1 MNKMSVRDLSL
12 EGKRVLM
19 RVDFNVPMADA
30 TVTDDKRIKAA
41 LPTIQYVLEQGASLI
56 LMSHLGRPKGIGFE
70 PAFSLK
76 PAADRLASIL
86 GKPVRMA
93 PDCVGP
99 EVEAIASALKRG
111 DVLVLENT
119 RFHKGE
125 ETNEVEL
132 ARQLASLGDVY
143 VNDAFG
149 SAHRAHAST
158 EGVAHFLPA
167 VSGFLMEEEL
177 EYLGRATEDP
187 VHPYV
192 AILGGAKVSD
202 KIAVIENF
210 LTRCDD
216 LIIGGG
222 MANTF
227 LAARGCP
234 MQDSLVEDGSIDTAK
249 AIMARGGDRLLL
261 PVDAV
266 VADRF
271 DAEAATQ
278 VVDVDKVP
286 AGWRVLDIGPRS
298 IARFAEVLQRAKLV
312 VWNGPMGV
320 FEFPKFAEGTF
331 AIARL
336 LATSGATTII
346 GGGDSA
352 SAVKQA
358 GVANQMSHVSTGG
371 GASLEYLEGRVLPG
385 VAALNDKREQAP
397 FRLVLLRHGESTWNM
412 ENRFTGWT
420 DVDLSERGFTEA
432 HRAGQ
437 LLKTEGYVF
446 DVAFTSVLKRAVRT
460 LWIVLDELDLMW
472 IPIHHSWRLNERHYG
487 ALQGLNKAETAA
499 KYGDAQVK
507 TWRRSYDVRPPELT
521 ADDPRWP
528 GRDPRYQDVGQRD
541 VPLTE
546 CLRDTVAR
554 FLPYWRQTI
563 APAVKAGQRVIVAA
577 HGNSLRALVKYL
589 DDISDGDIVE
599 LNIPTGV
606 PLVYELDAD
615 LKPIKRYY
623 LGDANEVRKAQDAV
637 VRQGEATDRVVTVG
651 PS

>member
-1 MNKMSVRDLSL
+1 MNTKMTVRDISL
-12 EGKRVLM
+12 AGKRVLM
-19 RVDFNVPMADA
+19 RVDFNVPMADG

-41 LPTIQYVLEQGASLI
+41 LPTIHYVLDAGASVI
-56 LMSHLGRPKGIGFE
+56 LMSHLGRPSGTGFE
-70 PAFSLK
+70 PEFSLK
-76 PAADRLASIL
+76 PAAATLSSIL
-86 GKPVRMA
+86 GRPVRMA
-93 PDCVGP
+93 PDCVGAA
-99 EVEAIASALKRG
+99 VEAIASTLKPG
-111 DVLVLENT
+111 DVLMLENT

-125 ETNEVEL
+125 EKNDVGL
-132 ARQLASLGDVY
+132 AKQMASLGDVY

-158 EGVAHFLPA
+158 EGVTHFLPA
-167 VSGFLMEEEL
+167 VSGLLMQREL
-177 EYLGRATEDP
+177 EYLGRAADRP

-202 KIAVIENF
+202 KIAVIQNL
-210 LTRCDD
+210 LTKCDR

-227 LAARGCP
+227 LAAKGCN
-234 MQDSLVEDGSIDTAK
+234 MQDSLVERGSIDIAK
-249 AIMARGGDRLLL
+249 AIMSKAGDRLML
-261 PVDAV
+261 PVDAI

-271 DAEAATQ
+271 HADATSQ
-278 VVDVDKVP
+278 VVDVENVP
-286 AGWRVLDIGPRS
+286 TGWRVLDIGPNS
-298 IARFAEVLQRAKLV
+298 VARFGDVLRDARLI

-336 LATSGATTII
+336 LAASDATTII

-352 SAVKQA
+352 SAVKKA
-358 GVANQMSHVSTGG
+358 GVVSRMTHVSTGG
-371 GASLEYLEGRVLPG
+371 GASLEYLEGRELPG
-385 VAALNDKREQAP
+385 VAALNDTTGEHP
-397 FRLVLLRHGESTWNM
+397 FRIVLLRHGESTWNM

-420 DVDLSERGFTEA
+420 DVDLSARGLVEA
-432 HRAGQ
+432 RRAGQ
-437 LLKTEGYVF
+437 LLKAEGFIF

-460 LWIVLDELDLMW
+460 LWTALDELDLMW

-507 TWRRSYDVRPPELT
+507 AWRRSYDVRPPELT
-521 ADDPRWP
+521 EGDPRWA
-528 GRDPRYQDVGQRD
+528 GGDPRYTVVGRD

-546 CLRDTVAR
+546 CLKDTVAR
-554 FLPYWRQTI
+554 VLPYWRRVI
-563 APAVKAGQRVIVAA
+563 APALKAGQRVIVVA

-589 DDISDGDIVE
+589 DNISDADIVD

-606 PLVYELDAD
+606 PLVYELDAN
-615 LKPIKRYY
+615 LKPITHYY
-623 LGDANEVRKAQDAV
+623 LGDPDDVRRAQDTVANQGTATRPDAV
-637 VRQGEATDRVVTVG
+637 TAA
-651 PS
+651 